1 MKIYWFICK
10 EIATG
15 KHKEIGM
22 PAKNAQDAE
31 KKFEKQKEYIPLEP
45 TGWTEQMTLED
56 YIKY

>member
-1 MKIYWFICK
+1 MKNYWYRCK

-15 KHKEIGM
+15 EDKEIFV
-22 PAKNAQDAE
+22 PARSIQEAE
-31 KKFEKQKEYIPLEP
+31 KKLEKQKEYIPLEY